1 MVEWGLP
8 NSIFLQNK
16 MVLIKLK
23 NVNLKRIKAM
33 LIVYIQAVTQR
44 EIHNR
49 KHQLKDEKY
58 K

>member
-1 MVEWGLP
+1 
-8 NSIFLQNK
+8 

-58 K
+58 